1 MTDPSTSDAQRMRVA
16 LSIAGSDSGGGAG
29 IQADL
34 RTFSALG
41 VWGTTAITAVTS
53 QNTVGVRRVDAL
65 PPQAVRAQIDAVMG
79 DFTVSAVKIGML
91 GTRAVV
97 EAVAAALDH
106 HRPRHVVVDPVMVA
120 GSGDPLLDTDAIG
133 AVRELL
139 VPRSTVLTPNVPEAG
154 LLLGRT
160 LRDDHAELQAA
171 AQALHELGAKNVL
184 LKGGHRSGDAD
195 DLFVGE
201 GGELVLT
208 AERIP
213 GRFTH
218 GTGCTLSSAIAA
230 LLARGRAPEQA
241 CREAKEYVTRAIA
254 EGMQLGKGQGNL
266 HHFWEY
272 YGPEGLPS

>member
-1 MTDPSTSDAQRMRVA
+1 MRVA

-34 RTFSALG
+34 RSFAALG
-41 VWGTTAITAVTS
+41 VWGTTAITAITA

-65 PPQAVRAQIDAVMG
+65 PAEAVRAQIDAVMD
-79 DFTVSAVKIGML
+79 DFEVAAVKIGML

-106 HRPRHVVVDPVMVA
+106 HRPAHVVVDPVMVA
-120 GSGDPLLDTDAIG
+120 GSGDPLLEEDAIG

-139 VPRSTVLTPNVPEAG
+139 VPRATVLTPNVPEAA
-154 LLLGRT
+154 LLLGRALADDEAV
-160 LRDDHAELQAA
+160 LRDAA
-171 AQALHELGAKNVL
+171 RALHAAGAANVL
-184 LKGGHRSGDAD
+184 LKGGHRRGDAD
-195 DLFVGE
+195 DLFVGAS
-201 GGELVLT
+201 GEAVLS

-213 GRFTH
+213 GGFTH

-230 LLARGRAPEQA
+230 FLARGRTPEQA
-241 CREAKEYVTRAIA
+241 CREAKDFVTAAI
-254 EGMQLGKGQGNL
+254 EQGVRLGAGQASL

-272 YGPEGLPS
+272 YGGEGLPE